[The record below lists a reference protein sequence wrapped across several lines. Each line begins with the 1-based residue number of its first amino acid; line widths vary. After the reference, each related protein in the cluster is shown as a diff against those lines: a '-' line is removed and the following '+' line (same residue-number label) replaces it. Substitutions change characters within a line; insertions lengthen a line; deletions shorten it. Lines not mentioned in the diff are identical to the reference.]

1 MSVILYPKAHSTNF
15 FRINNFI
22 EIAKPPDRNS
32 AQVQRAVKGRHTKK
46 KTIPIYQYHDIA
58 KSQYSLQGLFICL
71 SATIM
76 APLCSGADL
85 LCNFDGLLVVLLSGT
100 LLINPPSLPFNTT
113 KKSGLQGCRRCPPKK
128 NYLGCARVAGTCET
142 GSFDWEHVG
151 QSPVV
156 NHVNVKIDK
165 K

>member
-113 KKSGLQGCRRCPPKK
+113 KKSGVCRGAADAPPKK
-128 NYLGCARVAGTCET
+128 IISGVHVSQARVKRGVST
-142 GSFDWEHVG
+142 GSMWA
-151 QSPVV
+151 
-156 NHVNVKIDK
+156 NHRS
-165 K
+165 